1 MFVRLSVACVLLVVL
16 GLCAIFAAA
25 RIPVFSVR
33 GDLASRLEPGVA
45 VPLDLVISNEHS
57 YPVRVR
63 SMVVTVT
70 AVDNGSSDPR
80 HQCAVTNFSVTQAV
94 GLTPVMLK
102 PHSRVTLADLGVT
115 TAHWPKVK
123 MLQVS
128 KRAQAEC
135 KNARLTLQYSAP
147 GWFWTE

>member
-1 MFVRLSVACVLLVVL
+1 VACALLVVL

-25 RIPVFSVR
+25 RMPVFSVT
-33 GDLASRLEPGVA
+33 GNLATRLEPGLQ
-45 VPLDLVISNEHS
+45 VPLDLVISNQHS

-63 SMVVTVT
+63 AMLVSVT
-70 AVDNGSSDPR
+70 AVDNGSTDPR
-80 HQCAVTNFSVTQAV
+80 HQCSITNFSVTQAV
-94 GLTPVMLK
+94 GVTPMMLK
-102 PHSRVTLADLGVT
+102 PHSRVSLGGLGVT
-115 TAHWPKVK
+115 KAHWPKVT
-123 MLQVS
+123 MLQIS